1 MSIALKL
8 DKTVSAVPEAPRTRP
23 FRLGLVAPAHAL
35 RDTPITREPMHFWQV
50 LKDLQDCV
58 LFEWARMEKTKLRCD
73 FLELARHLQQKAAH
87 VWPRATLGEAP
98 NAMDSCAFRQKLER
112 TLGGSRRTDI
122 ATFRRRAV
130 GILTEHLAW
139 MPSLMP
145 PPEMPL
151 TQYFGGQAKVVNAGK
166 LSSLQCKGQA
176 PRQRPAAPKPSPPPP
191 TAKDS
196 PAGARP
202 PRPNGTPAS
211 AEGHTR
217 PPGAPPL
224 RPSPLG
230 DGSQLRFA
238 TEAEAA
244 THTEA
249 GKMMATMG
257 RAAPAEPAT
266 QPAARVAPKGKRRT
280 LRCGSLPRPGA

>member
-1 MSIALKL
+1 
-8 DKTVSAVPEAPRTRP
+8 
-23 FRLGLVAPAHAL
+23 
-35 RDTPITREPMHFWQV
+35 MHFWQV

-151 TQYFGGQAKVVNAGK
+151 TQYFGGQAKVVNAGT
-166 LSSLQCKGQA
+166 LSALQRKGQA

-217 PPGAPPL
+217 PPGAPPI

-230 DGSQLRFA
+230 DGNRLRFA

-244 THTEA
+244 THLEA
-249 GKMMATMG
+249 AKMMSTMG
-257 RAAPAEPAT
+257 RAAAPAEPET
-266 QPAARVAPKGKRRT
+266 QPRRRGRRRRANVARPASQPRRD
-280 LRCGSLPRPGA
+280 A

>member
-8 DKTVSAVPEAPRTRP
+8 DKTVSAVLDRLRTRP

-122 ATFRRRAV
+122 ATFRRRT
-130 GILTEHLAW
+130 GRI
-139 MPSLMP
+139 
-145 PPEMPL
+145 
-151 TQYFGGQAKVVNAGK
+151 
-166 LSSLQCKGQA
+166 
-176 PRQRPAAPKPSPPPP
+176 
-191 TAKDS
+191 
-196 PAGARP
+196 
-202 PRPNGTPAS
+202 S
-211 AEGHTR
+211 A
-217 PPGAPPL
+217 
-224 RPSPLG
+224 
-230 DGSQLRFA
+230 
-238 TEAEAA
+238 
-244 THTEA
+244 
-249 GKMMATMG
+249 
-257 RAAPAEPAT
+257 
-266 QPAARVAPKGKRRT
+266 
-280 LRCGSLPRPGA
+280 